1 MTEDHIGVI
10 ETATILGIA
19 TSVVYYHL
27 ANGNLK
33 PVGKFGKSY
42 ILSRTAV
49 EEFKRQRGSQ
59 R

>member
-1 MTEDHIGVI
+1 MNQDHIGVI

-27 ANGNLK
+27 ANGNLI

-49 EEFKRQRGSQ
+49 EKFKRHREA
-59 R
+59 RR